1 MPEGRL
7 TPDQRAKVAEQAH
20 YCCEYCRS
28 QERYSPDP
36 FSIEH
41 IMPLSKGGTND
52 LGNLAFSCQGCNGR
66 KYVSV
71 EAIDLVTQETVSLYH
86 PRQQIWANHFV
97 WNEDCSEVIG
107 LTPSGRATV
116 EKLKLNRLG
125 IVNLRRAHFGIH
137 EHPPDFE
144 VLMQKV
150 TNSGEDHDQTKFIT
164 GFD

>member
-20 YCCEYCRS
+20 HCCEYCRS

-71 EAIDLVTQETVSLYH
+71 EAVDLLTQETVSLYH
-86 PRQQIWANHFV
+86 PRQQIWANHFA

-107 LTPSGRATV
+107 LTPNGRATV
-116 EKLKLNRLG
+116 EKLKLNRFGL
-125 IVNLRRAHFGIH
+125 VELRRVLFKACK
-137 EHPPDFE
+137 HPPDF
-144 VLMQKV
+144 
-150 TNSGEDHDQTKFIT
+150 
-164 GFD
+164 